1 MFDEIKWYFVNIGLK
16 KYVPM
21 GVMAALASFG
31 ALMAAHAGMLEK
43 WGITYGNWPIDFGT
57 APTGSCIVVE
67 LDTLSKAAIAGIG
80 SLVAMAMAA
89 AQHHTLPSGSPTIA
103 GGQRASDPPSPNP
116 PQEAT
121 K

>member
-1 MFDEIKWYFVNIGLK
+1 MLEQLKWYLVNIGLK

-31 ALMAAHAGMLEK
+31 AIMAAHAGMLEQ
-43 WGITYGNWPIDFGT
+43 WGITYGNWPINFGT
-57 APTGSCIVVE
+57 SPSGPCIVVE

-89 AQHHTLPSGSPTIA
+89 AQHHTTGTPVVV
-103 GGQRASDPPSPNP
+103 GGARATDPPAAEP
-116 PQEAT
+116 PKSA
-121 K
+121 